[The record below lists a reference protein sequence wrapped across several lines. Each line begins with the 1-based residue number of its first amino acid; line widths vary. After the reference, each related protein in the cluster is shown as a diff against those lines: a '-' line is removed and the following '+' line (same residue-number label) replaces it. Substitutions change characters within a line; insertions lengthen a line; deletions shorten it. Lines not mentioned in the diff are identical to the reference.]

1 MEIFN
6 YKFMTTESKSF
17 VNYSVVFVLA
27 ELNVDAILQYL
38 KTVLNRGPK
47 WSAMD
52 IVRLCINWYYVF
64 RSDQFILERTSVPGD
79 SDGRVGRSDKVH
91 LGYNND
97 IVISI
102 SYYQ

>member
-1 MEIFN
+1 
-6 YKFMTTESKSF
+6 MTTEGKSF
-17 VNYSVVFVLA
+17 VNYSVLFVLA

-52 IVRLCINWYYVF
+52 IVRLCTNSYYVF

-79 SDGRVGRSDKVH
+79 SDGRVDRSDNVH
-91 LGYNND
+91 LGYNNG

-102 SYYQ
+102 S